1 MEVIRKSQPTA
12 SDVHV
17 DSPLTNISIAYMQDQ
32 KEYIA
37 DKIFPVVPV
46 PKQGDKYFTFSKNDF
61 FRDEA
66 KRRPPGSETAGSGYG
81 VSTDTYY
88 CDVWGFHKLLCGF

>member
-1 MEVIRKSQPTA
+1 MEVIRKAQPNA
-12 SDVHV
+12 SDVHI

-46 PKQGDKYFTFSKNDF
+46 DKQGDKYFT
-61 FRDEA
+61 
-66 KRRPPGSETAGSGYG
+66 
-81 VSTDTYY
+81 
-88 CDVWGFHKLLCGF
+88 